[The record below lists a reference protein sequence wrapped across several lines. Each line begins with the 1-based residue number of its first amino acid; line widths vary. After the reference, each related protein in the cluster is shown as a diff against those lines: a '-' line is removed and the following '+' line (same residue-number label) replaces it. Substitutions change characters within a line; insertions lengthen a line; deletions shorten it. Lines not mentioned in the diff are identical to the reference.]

1 MRMRHVDIWG
11 KSVSGRRRNDQCRTL
26 GGSLPD
32 TLEKEEGDQFGWN
45 RGTRGQ
51 KQ

>member
-1 MRMRHVDIWG
+1 MRHVDIWG

-32 TLEKEEGDQFGWN
+32 TWEKEEGEFGWN
-45 RGTRGQ
+45 RETRGQ